1 MKVTAADTYAAL
13 VEKQFEEW
21 LDSTFSKTALKGV
34 ELFEHKTP
42 TGMTFKVRGITQEFL
57 IQCGGSAASFLNP
70 HVLSK
75 APAPD
80 PVNDPKTAQEAFL
93 KMTPEE
99 RNAGFARVSKAMR
112 FMCVE
117 PRIVLEPNDQAN
129 CIPADLITLAD
140 YNSLAELVGKAFTGG
155 GAALGLK
162 TFRKGRR

>member
-21 LDSTFSKTALKGV
+21 LESTFSKQALKGV
-34 ELFEHKTP
+34 ELYEHKTP
-42 TGMTFKVRGITQEFL
+42 TGQVFKVRGITQEFL
-57 IQCGGSAASFLNP
+57 IQCGGSASSFLNP

-80 PVNDPKTAQEAFL
+80 PVTDAKSAQEAFE

-99 RNAGFARVSKAMR
+99 QLEGFARVSKAMR

-117 PRIVLEPNDQAN
+117 PRIVLEPNGQAN
-129 CIPADLITLAD
+129 CIPADKITLGD
-140 YNSLAELVGKAFTGG
+140 YNSLAEMVGKAFTGG

-162 TFRKGRR
+162 TFRKKR